1 MALTA
6 FIAATGTTVSF
17 FGGYCC
23 HGYNNKHPHKLQSHF
38 LTNISAKSTREQGVC
53 EVRKGKL
60 LFQLQERLCIFASTW
75 LRVLVLIW
83 VFSDICTSAIKDAN
97 CIWSCRQG
105 GCRNRHKQNM
115 DTTRTEKENKFYP
128 QKKRLLSAKVRLLQI
143 VIKCNCIFLNMLD
156 QQHL

>member
-6 FIAATGTTVSF
+6 FIAATGTAVSF

-75 LRVLVLIW
+75 LRVWFWFGFFLIFVL
-83 VFSDICTSAIKDAN
+83 
-97 CIWSCRQG
+97 
-105 GCRNRHKQNM
+105 
-115 DTTRTEKENKFYP
+115 
-128 QKKRLLSAKVRLLQI
+128 LLSKMPIASGAAGRVDVGIDTSKTWTPQGLKRKTNSTHRKNDSYLQRW
-143 VIKCNCIFLNMLD
+143 D
-156 QQHL
+156 YYR

>member
-6 FIAATGTTVSF
+6 FIAATGTAVSF

-53 EVRKGKL
+53 EVQKGKL
-60 LFQLQERLCIFASTW
+60 LFQLQERLCMFASTW

-83 VFSDICTSAIKDAN
+83 FFLIFVL
-97 CIWSCRQG
+97 
-105 GCRNRHKQNM
+105 
-115 DTTRTEKENKFYP
+115 
-128 QKKRLLSAKVRLLQI
+128 LLSKMPIASGAAGRVDVGIDTSKTWTPQGLKRKTNSTHRKNDSYLQRW
-143 VIKCNCIFLNMLD
+143 D
-156 QQHL
+156 YYR